1 MATTDRRIQLEPKLE
16 VDYILTLSVIG
27 LGFTLYNIFVAP
39 SVARFTGN
47 L

>member
-1 MATTDRRIQLEPKLE
+1 MATTDKRVQLQPELK

-27 LGFTLYNIFVAP
+27 LGFTIYNIVVAP
-39 SVARFTGN
+39 QVARFTGN